1 VLVFFKTV
9 TTNVVLFRN
18 FLSDLTSRLH
28 KGCVSDI
35 VCSTILRSYLL
46 GLVAHV
52 VIQNFS
58 RNHVQRVQVDYF
70 GGLSYTFVFV
80 KLVCC
85 LSPYHI
91 TRHFGLFKV
100 KLY

>member
-1 VLVFFKTV
+1 MWFF
-9 TTNVVLFRN
+9 FRN
-18 FLSDLTSRLH
+18 FLGDLTSRLH

-35 VCSTILRSYLL
+35 VCSTNLRSYLL

-52 VIQNFS
+52 VIQNLS
-58 RNHVQRVQVDYF
+58 RNHVQRMQVDYF

-85 LSPYHI
+85 HSPFHI

-100 KLY
+100 RFY